1 MNKLVYDRK
10 DVIRTE
16 KLERMIIAVWTSVR
30 RQMMCMLSVY
40 TSQVE
45 EKGTCW
51 RITSSRYRDHADIE
65 TMPISRPCRYR
76 DHADIETMPISVGYF
91 HFNARGKK
99 P

>member
-30 RQMMCMLSVY
+30 RQIMCMLSVY

-45 EKGTCW
+45 EKGTC
-51 RITSSRYRDHADIE
+51 
-65 TMPISRPCRYR
+65 
-76 DHADIETMPISVGYF
+76 
-91 HFNARGKK
+91 
-99 P
+99 